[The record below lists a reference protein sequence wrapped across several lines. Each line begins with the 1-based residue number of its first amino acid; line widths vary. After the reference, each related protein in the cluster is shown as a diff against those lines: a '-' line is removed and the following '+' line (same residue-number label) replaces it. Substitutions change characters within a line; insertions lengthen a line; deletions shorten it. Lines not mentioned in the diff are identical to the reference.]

1 MINITTIKGGFKLN
15 ETDYLL
21 EGEAE
26 IISET
31 QAHIITDKG
40 IILID
45 VAVNVD
51 GQQLT
56 TIQELLSYLYK

>member
-15 ETDYLL
+15 EIDYLL

-31 QAHIITDKG
+31 QAHVITDKG

>member
-15 ETDYLL
+15 EIDYLL
-21 EGEAE
+21 EGEAD

-31 QAHIITDKG
+31 QAHVITDKG

>member
-1 MINITTIKGGFKLN
+1 MINITTIKGGFKLS

-31 QAHIITDKG
+31 QAHLITDKG

-45 VAVNVD
+45 VTVNVD

-56 TIQELLSYLYK
+56 TIQDLLSYLYK

>member
-15 ETDYLL
+15 EIDYLL

-26 IISET
+26 IISAT
-31 QAHIITDKG
+31 QAHVITDKG

-45 VAVNVD
+45 VTVNVD